1 MVRKLRSKIGS
12 NFQDLRH
19 AAKLCLCSKLAVL
32 GEKLDS
38 RGVEAEHCVAIFA
51 FQATDLIFIVVNWY
65 RG

>member
-32 GEKLDS
+32 GEELDS
-38 RGVEAEHCVAIFA
+38 RGVEAEHCVA